1 MAIDVQPAGAPL
13 PLPPHTPPSTSDDE
27 HWAAWYAKGAAHDR
41 IVRRRLAVALPL
53 LAVIGVVLGYVFF
66 GR

>member
-13 PLPPHTPPSTSDDE
+13 PPHTPRSTSDDE

-41 IVRRRLAVALPL
+41 IVRRRMAIALPL
-53 LAVIGVVLGYVFF
+53 LAVVAAVLGYAFF